1 MFRSGLVQ
9 NYKLAISGGSE
20 KTQYYVSAN
29 YVNEEGVLRYSDNE
43 RYSAR
48 VNLNSAVT
56 NWLTITTDVQFNHG
70 VRNGNTYIA
79 SKTNPIFN
87 ALNYDPTMDMFTED
101 GKYNVGKILQEV
113 TRWDLSPHQ
122 TANFEPMPLLEI

>member
-1 MFRSGLVQ
+1 MICSSPYEYAEAYNFWYPGNGYSTEEMDALKTGKKRYQLARRNVPLRLVQ

-70 VRNGNTYIA
+70 VR
-79 SKTNPIFN
+79 
-87 ALNYDPTMDMFTED
+87 M
-101 GKYNVGKILQEV
+101 VILILLV
-113 TRWDLSPHQ
+113 KQ
-122 TANFEPMPLLEI
+122 TPFSMH

>member
-1 MFRSGLVQ
+1 MDALKTGKKGINWQDEMFRSGLVQ

-56 NWLTITTDVQFNHG
+56 NWLLSLQMYSSIMESEMV
-70 VRNGNTYIA
+70 I
-79 SKTNPIFN
+79 
-87 ALNYDPTMDMFTED
+87 L
-101 GKYNVGKILQEV
+101 ILQV
-113 TRWDLSPHQ
+113 KPTRFS
-122 TANFEPMPLLEI
+122 MR